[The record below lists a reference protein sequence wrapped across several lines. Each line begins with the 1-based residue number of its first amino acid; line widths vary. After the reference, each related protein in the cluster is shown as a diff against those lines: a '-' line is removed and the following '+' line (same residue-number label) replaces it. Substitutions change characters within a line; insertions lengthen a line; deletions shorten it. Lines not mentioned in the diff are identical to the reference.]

1 MAKSEKLLKIISSL
15 IENGILTSKDIKRE
29 ITNDLKFKKDKLAG
43 SLNLVTQ
50 DEFEVLKKIVE
61 KQENIIKELQKK
73 TKSKKV
79 KKS

>member
-50 DEFEVLKKIVE
+50 DEFKVLKKIVE

-73 TKSKKV
+73 TKSKKA

>member
-29 ITNDLKFKKDKLAG
+29 ITNNLKFKKDKLAG

-73 TKSKKV
+73 TKSKKA